1 MHLISRSTRPL
12 PGFGRC
18 YNDAPRTTLDDAG
31 EDACSPLLH
40 PATVRHPSYFQG
52 ATVPEKPDFDFRAWL
67 QAIDLTQAEA
77 ASEIGVSED
86 FVSML
91 LADPSSPRY
100 RKPSARVIS
109 KCRSAAAKRL
119 KDMEERLRPFL

>member
-1 MHLISRSTRPL
+1 M
-12 PGFGRC
+12 
-18 YNDAPRTTLDDAG
+18 
-31 EDACSPLLH
+31 
-40 PATVRHPSYFQG
+40 
-52 ATVPEKPDFDFRAWL
+52 PEKPDFDFRAWL

-86 FVSML
+86 YVSML
-91 LADPSSPRY
+91 LADPSSSRFRP
-100 RKPSARVIS
+100 PSTRVIA